1 MSGIR
6 SLGCFK
12 WGQKSGK
19 WQWRHNF
26 LTWHHHQFF
35 WPCFV
40 PLVKFSYWPRFH
52 VNIITGSG
60 IMTISFCKGLTKNP
74 EIGNTLVWVFPNIWR
89 LGQIMDIKFGTNVSN
104 RMLLNVAKYQGY
116 SFYRFWVIELLRENQ
131 LGGKISTPPT
141 QIRVNLHNSHYLH
154 NLHYVH
160 NSCYLHNSY
169 ILHNPYN
176 LYEHNPYITHVSLI
190 LKFIFWSFQKNYFS
204 NKFSFCI

>member
-74 EIGNTLVWVFPNIWR
+74 EIGNTPVWVFPNIWR
-89 LGQIMDIKFGTNVSN
+89 LGQIMDIKFGMYIT
-104 RMLLNVAKYQGY
+104 R
-116 SFYRFWVIELLRENQ
+116 
-131 LGGKISTPPT
+131 
-141 QIRVNLHNSHYLH
+141 